1 MKIMM
6 IQPNYHAGG
15 AEIAGNWPPSWVPY
29 VGGALKKAGFEN
41 IRFVDAMT
49 DYIPDDVL
57 ATIIAKNQPDVV
69 LATAITPMIYQSQK
83 TLQIVR
89 EVCPNAKTIMG
100 GVHPTFMYSEVLNEA
115 PWINYIIRGEG
126 EEITVNLLRAIAN
139 GTDRRDRRHI
149 LGLAFLEDGKVVA
162 TPAHPPIKNLDVLSP
177 DWSLL
182 NWERYI
188 YTPLNVRVAVPNF
201 ARGCPF
207 RCRFCSQWKFW
218 RKYRSRTP
226 KLFVDEIEQLVKEYK
241 VGFFI
246 LADEE
251 PTITKPRFL
260 ALCNELIKR
269 NLDIHWGINTRVT
282 DILRDEKELPLY
294 RKAGLVHV
302 SLGTEAAAQLNL
314 NLFRKETTIE
324 DNKRAV
330 RLLRDNGIVAEVQYI
345 MGLENETLETIEETY
360 RMARDW
366 KADMTN
372 WNMFTPWPFSEL
384 FEDLGDKVEV
394 RDYSHYNFVTPIMK
408 PNQISREELLKGVL
422 RNYARFYM
430 RKSWEYWWEKDSF
443 KRRYL
448 LGCLWAFL
456 KTTLNKRFYNLKRIK
471 QKGLHTEIDF
481 GFDKSKIL
489 TREQIA
495 RTHKADVKFTGTL
508 TDVPTAFTEGELTAI
523 SACGAPN
530 NLPES
535 EQEGQKLSQ
544 LEHSGIQVFL
554 IEDEEQIRVGMRKA
568 LRAYDGI
575 DIYSEATN
583 AETGLVLLQSV
594 AGGDVALVDM
604 SLPDKNGVELTKDFR
619 EIQETCENPGLK
631 LCILIDPEREEEI
644 FAALASGAE
653 SYCFKNAPVEQLAEA
668 IQLTHAG
675 WFYLDPQIAQKILI
689 KVKDV
694 PTEAILTHGELEV
707 LALIA
712 EEASYE
718 AIASSLGI
726 TVGMVKTQIGN
737 ILNRLY
743 LSDLI
748 QNSVKALH
756 LV

>member
-1 MKIMM
+1 MRILM

-29 VGGALKKAGFEN
+29 VGGALKQAGFDN

-49 DYIPDDVL
+49 DYINDDVL
-57 ATIIAKNQPDVV
+57 AEMIAKNQPDVV

-83 TLQIVR
+83 TLQIVK
-89 EVCPNAKTIMG
+89 EVCPQAKTIMG
-100 GVHPTFMYSEVLNEA
+100 GVHPTYMYSEVLNEA
-115 PWINYIIRGEG
+115 PWVDYIIRGEG

-139 GTDRRDRRHI
+139 GTDLQERRNI
-149 LGLAFLEDGKVVA
+149 LGIAFLEEGKVVA
-162 TPAHPPIKNLDVLSP
+162 TPAPPPIKNLDILNP

-182 NWERYI
+182 DWNKYI
-188 YTPLNVRVAVPNF
+188 YTPLNVRVAVPNY

-226 KLFVDEIEQLVKEYK
+226 KLFVDEIETLVKEYN

-251 PTITKPRFL
+251 PTINKPKFL
-260 ALCNELIKR
+260 ALCRELIAR
-269 NLDIHWGINTRVT
+269 NLGIHWGINTRVT

-294 RKAGLVHV
+294 RQAGLVHV

-314 NLFRKETTIE
+314 NIFRKETTIE

-330 RLLRDNGIVAEVQYI
+330 RLLKENGIVAEVQFI

-366 KADMTN
+366 QADMTN

-384 FEDLGDKVEV
+384 FEDVGDKVEV

-408 PNQISREELLKGVL
+408 PNAITREQLLKGVL

-430 RKSWEYWWEKDSF
+430 WKTFEYWLVRDPF

-456 KTTLNKRFYNLKRIK
+456 KTTLNKRFYNLKRVK
-471 QKGLHTEIDF
+471 QKGFHTEIDF
-481 GFDKSKIL
+481 GFDESRIL

-495 RTHKADVKFTGTL
+495 QRNQKLGADVNFAGTL
-508 TDVPTAFTEGELTAI
+508 TETTPVII

-530 NLPES
+530 LPTYQPE
-535 EQEGQKLSQ
+535 
-544 LEHSGIQVFL
+544 EHHNDIQVFL
-554 IEDEEQIRVGMRKA
+554 IVSDEQKRIGLRKA
-568 LRAYDGI
+568 LRAQTGI

-583 AETGLVLLQSV
+583 AETGLVLLTSV
-594 AGGDVALVDM
+594 AGADVALIDFN
-604 SLPDKNGVELTKDFR
+604 LPDKNALELTRKFR
-619 EIQETCENPGLK
+619 EIQEQSDNPQLK
-631 LCILIDPEREEEI
+631 LCLLLEPDSETEIL
-644 FAALASGAE
+644 AALATGAE
-653 SYCFKNAPVEQLAEA
+653 SYLLKNASIEQLAEA
-668 IQLTHAG
+668 IRLTQADYL
-675 WFYLDPQIAQKILI
+675 YLDPVIANLILE
-689 KVKDV
+689 KVKQ
-694 PTEAILTHGELEV
+694 PQHEAILTEAELAV
-707 LALIA
+707 LELIA
-712 EEASYE
+712 IGTDYDAV
-718 AIASSLGI
+718 ASSLGI
-726 TVGMVKTQIGN
+726 TFDLVKTQISN
-737 ILNRLY
+737 IINRLY
-743 LSDLI
+743 ISKLT
-748 QNSVKALH
+748 QNSVKALN
-756 LV
+756 LA